1 MIRNYMV
8 THASLDLFKVE
19 EDIQNLEQEN
29 SHGNMDKMQ
38 LVFQKRSELY
48 KRYSRVWIE
57 SIY

>member
-1 MIRNYMV
+1 M
-8 THASLDLFKVE
+8 ASLDLFKVE
-19 EDIQNLEQEN
+19 EDIQNLERN